1 MSERNLAPKFC
12 VNIGK
17 SASETF
23 VRLKIIHGKYT
34 MKKTSVLSGKCSSKK
49 NEKMFVITQKM
60 GSQKYKEKVK
70 MWIECG
76 DWCIQ
81 IED

>member
-1 MSERNLAPKFC
+1 MSERNLETKFC
-12 VNIGK
+12 VKIGK

-23 VRLKIIHGKYT
+23 AQLKIIHGKYT

-49 NEKMFVITQKM
+49 GEMFVITQKM